1 MERKVRAAEQNE
13 ILTLLKACTNC
24 RDQLLI
30 LLAAETGY
38 RIGEILGI
46 DYTKDIDFK
55 NHTIR
60 IYFRDDNENGA
71 RAKNA
76 EYRRAKVSNE
86 TFEFLMYYL
95 AEYRKILQHQQFL
108 FINIAGDDEGKALDV
123 EAVYSMFRRMEHKT
137 GIKVTPHMLRRYFA
151 VMRRKAGWRLEMIS
165 EALGHKHL
173 ETTIKYLNIVDD
185 ELLEAS
191 DAYYAKHSALYNVQ
205 QLL

>member
-1 MERKVRAAEQNE
+1 M
-13 ILTLLKACTNC
+13 LLKACTNC

-60 IYFRDDNENGA
+60 IYFRNDNENEA
-71 RAKNA
+71 RAKNT

-95 AEYRKILQHQQFL
+95 SEYRKLLQHQQFL
-108 FINIAGDDEGKALDV
+108 FINIAGEEAGKALDV
-123 EAVYSMFRRMEHKT
+123 DAVYSMFRRMEHKT
-137 GIKVTPHMLRRYFA
+137 GIYKDKKREELLDWL
-151 VMRRKAGWRLEMIS
+151 KEMI
-165 EALGHKHL
+165 
-173 ETTIKYLNIVDD
+173 
-185 ELLEAS
+185 
-191 DAYYAKHSALYNVQ
+191 
-205 QLL
+205 